1 MRVDMLA
8 AFAYVLGPVSGLCSY
23 SQLLPFLNWFAQRFF
38 FLSSRHRTT
47 TFDSTV
53 STPALP
59 LWPCAAL
66 MVLEAYQSALL
77 TSPLLL
83 IRILASLAGFTP
95 WLRSFFTLCIICI
108 EAYMA

>member
-1 MRVDMLA
+1 
-8 AFAYVLGPVSGLCSY
+8 
-23 SQLLPFLNWFAQRFF
+23 
-38 FLSSRHRTT
+38 
-47 TFDSTV
+47 
-53 STPALP
+53 
-59 LWPCAAL
+59 